1 MAETVRVM
9 ATSRHAGGSL
19 ADTRRDERW
28 FSALVANSSD
38 IITVLDAEGLVKY
51 SSPAAMHV
59 FGYPSGFMMGRS
71 AFELLHPDDLERVQT
86 QFLAELTTPGPGRP
100 IEFRMRAA
108 DDSWRYVEAIG
119 SNLLD
124 DPDVEGIVINTRDV
138 SDRKAAETALQ
149 ESEERYRLL
158 VEHTPDAIAVHC
170 DGLVVYINPA
180 GCMLLGAA
188 DPSEVVGRELAR
200 FVHPENRDRVEKQ
213 LRSNH
218 DIVPL
223 RAERIVRIDGSVIDV
238 EAVTI
243 PTSFRG
249 RPAAQIVA
257 RDVTDQRRD
266 EAELARRALHD
277 PLTGIAN
284 RELLHDRLDS
294 AVVRAQRREGCV
306 TLLFID
312 LDNFKQI
319 NDRFGHAVGDRLL
332 IEVAQRFAAAT
343 RDGDTLARY
352 GGDEFLVLCE
362 DVDDDD
368 EMRVLAAR
376 LLATLDP
383 PFIVNG
389 EDVPISASVGTARST
404 YLRPDEL
411 IHAADRDMYRA
422 KEQLRAE

>member
-1 MAETVRVM
+1 MVM
-9 ATSRHAGGSL
+9 TTSSHARGSSL
-19 ADTRRDERW
+19 ADTRGERW

-38 IITVLDAEGLVKY
+38 IITVLDAEGRVKY

-59 FGYPSGFMMGRS
+59 FGYPAGFMMGRS
-71 AFELLHPDDLERVQT
+71 AFELLHPDDIERVQS
-86 QFLAELTTPGPGRP
+86 QFLSELATPGPGRP

-138 SDRKAAETALQ
+138 TDRKAAEAALQ

-170 DGLVVYINPA
+170 DARIVYINPA
-180 GCMLLGAA
+180 GCSLLGATDA
-188 DPSEVVGRELAR
+188 TQIVGSELLQ
-200 FVHPENRDRVEKQ
+200 FMHPEDRDRVGAQ
-213 LRSNH
+213 LRRST
-218 DIVPL
+218 DEIVPL
-223 RAERIVRIDGSVIDV
+223 REERIVRLDGSVIDV

-243 PTSFRG
+243 PVRFGG

-257 RDVTDQRRD
+257 RDVTDRRRD

-284 RELLHDRLDS
+284 RELLHDRLCG
-294 AVVRAQRREGCV
+294 AVVRAQRRQCCV

-332 IEVAQRFAAAT
+332 TEVAQRLAAAT
-343 RDGDTLARY
+343 REGDTLARY

-362 DVDDDD
+362 DVADDA
-368 EMRVLAAR
+368 EMRSLAAR
-376 LLATLDP
+376 LLATLEP
-383 PFIVNG
+383 PFAVDDD
-389 EDVPISASVGTARST
+389 EVPISASVGTARSSC
-404 YLRPDEL
+404 LSPDEL

-422 KEQLRAE
+422 KEHLRSE